1 MKATVRHKRGAK
13 AWLLLLVV
21 LILNAG
27 CGGKSTEE
35 YSEESV
41 NGNGRGKLC
50 VYLYGDFSESKAK
63 MICKELKNYFPEV
76 ELMEGR
82 LALPEEGYVPNRN
95 RYRGTAL
102 LNDLKKYRNGNVVLG
117 LTDKVICTSNE
128 ISSTFGIMGVSYL
141 NSGLCVSSSIIPKS
155 GKKQTDENFI
165 KLTLHELGHAY
176 GLPHCPD
183 QKCYMVDAEHRMK
196 FPHTTGF
203 CEKCSAYLKSAG
215 VSPD

>member
-1 MKATVRHKRGAK
+1 MKAIVRHKRGAW
-13 AWLLLLVV
+13 AWLLMLFV

-27 CGGKSTEE
+27 CGGKSTE
-35 YSEESV
+35 SHPEESA
-41 NGNGRGKLC
+41 NGKARGKLC
-50 VYLYGDFSESKAK
+50 VYLYGNFPVSKAK
-63 MICKELKNYFPEV
+63 MLCKELENYFPEV
-76 ELMEGR
+76 ELMEKR
-82 LALPEEGYVPNRN
+82 LSLPEEGYVPNRN

-117 LTDKVICTSNE
+117 LTDRIICTSNE

-141 NSGLCVSSSIIPKS
+141 NSGLCVSSSVIPKS
-155 GKKQTDENFI
+155 GCKQTDDNFI

-176 GLPHCPD
+176 GLPHCPN

-196 FPHTTGF
+196 LPHTTGF

-215 VSPD
+215 VSLD